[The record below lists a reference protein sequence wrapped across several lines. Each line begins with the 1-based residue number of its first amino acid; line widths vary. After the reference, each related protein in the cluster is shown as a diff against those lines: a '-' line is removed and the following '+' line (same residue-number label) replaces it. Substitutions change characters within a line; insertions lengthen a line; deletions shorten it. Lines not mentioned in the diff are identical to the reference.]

1 MRKLGKKKLGIL
13 GGSFDPPHVGH
24 LKISI
29 EAKKRFKLNTVIWA
43 ITNKNPFK
51 NKCENSLKE
60 RIFLSK
66 KLALKNKFI
75 KIEYYEKKL
84 RSNRTINLI
93 RFIEKKY
100 HNTQLFFIIGADNLI
115 NFHKWHKWRDICD
128 KCKILVF
135 DRGGYKLKSLKSV
148 AYQKMGDKTFDFITF
163 KKVNIS
169 SSKLRKF

>member
-24 LKISI
+24 LKISL

-43 ITNKNPFK
+43 VTNKNPFK

-66 KLALKNKFI
+66 KLTLKNKFI
-75 KIEYYEKKL
+75 KIEYYDKKL

-115 NFHKWHKWRDICD
+115 NFHKWYKWRDICD
-128 KCKILVF
+128 
-135 DRGGYKLKSLKSV
+135 
-148 AYQKMGDKTFDFITF
+148 
-163 KKVNIS
+163 
-169 SSKLRKF
+169 